1 MVTSLTYVMANIIF
15 WSTRNVPKASDCS
28 FFFKTIHYT
37 KTKEVEKENNALSGI
52 YLIWIRDIKIK
63 IVIKENV

>member
-1 MVTSLTYVMANIIF
+1 MFQKQVTVA
-15 WSTRNVPKASDCS
+15 
-28 FFFKTIHYT
+28 FFSKQFTYT
-37 KTKEVEKENNALSGI
+37 KTKEVEKESNALSGI

>member
-1 MVTSLTYVMANIIF
+1 MFQKQVTVACFSKQFT
-15 WSTRNVPKASDCS
+15 
-28 FFFKTIHYT
+28 YT

-52 YLIWIRDIKIK
+52 YLIWIKDIKIK

>member
-1 MVTSLTYVMANIIF
+1 MVTSLTYVMANIVF
-15 WSTRNVPKASDCS
+15 WSTRNVQKQVTVA
-28 FFFKTIHYT
+28 FFSKQFTYT